1 MERPSRAARHRK
13 KTSPDRRLNRLIA
26 VVTVLVLLAA
36 YYIMTVELEP
46 KTPHERPIAEA
57 PVDVVDSDEEEDEE
71 PADEERRVEERPTVD
86 EQPNE
91 SVERADEA
99 KPEEEVVIETNDD
112 PTSIISETIEDPNW
126 EPIGTVQRG
135 PHVSMYDGY
144 SDDWKEKKRAIASAV
159 GHDEQS
165 LIYWK
170 VKNGGSNSHAIGIV
184 STHDEQEKYQVYI
197 EWIDGAGW
205 KPTKVETLRTLQFD
219 Y

>member
-57 PVDVVDSDEEEDEE
+57 PVDVIDSDEGEDEE
-71 PADEERRVEERPTVD
+71 PADEEERVEEESTVD
-86 EQPNE
+86 EQSTE
-91 SVERADEA
+91 SVGTVDE
-99 KPEEEVVIETNDD
+99 PELEKEAIVETNDD
-112 PTSIISETIEDPNW
+112 PTSVVEKTVEDPSW
-126 EPIGTVQRG
+126 EPIGTVQQG

-159 GHDEQS
+159 GHEEAS

-184 STHDEQEKYQVYI
+184 STYDEQEKYQVYI